1 MSDLISVRYNF
12 KIMFSGAASLLHCFS
27 TGDLRRANGLLA
39 RYGSVLHE
47 DGSPSILMY
56 NLLMKVLR

>member
-1 MSDLISVRYNF
+1 
-12 KIMFSGAASLLHCFS
+12 MFTEAASLLHCFS

-56 NLLMKVLR
+56 NLLMKVLH